1 MIQKHTLIKSTV
13 ILTTAGMISRIIG
26 FFYRIF
32 LSRTIGAEG
41 IGIYQMIF
49 PVHALLLALS
59 VSGIQ
64 TAISRFVSAR
74 SATGDDRVQKKYYCA
89 VLFFP
94 WYVRLLFLPYSIT
107 KLPSFPFIF
116 CMKYAAPPCYRF

>member
-74 SATGDDRVQKKYYCA
+74 SATGDEQGAKEILLR
-89 VLFFP
+89 FF
-94 WYVRLLFLPYSIT
+94 
-107 KLPSFPFIF
+107 SFRGMFGCCF
-116 CMKYAAPPCYRF
+116 CHTL

>member
-74 SATGDDRVQKKYYCA
+74 SATGA